1 MLQDSGSCGR
11 WTGNTAAR
19 IEMDFNPVADHVRLI
34 VAGSTNLGWRA
45 NSDTGA
51 LVGVDT
57 PVDFAAGDPLIGTG
71 RPLARR

>member
-1 MLQDSGSCGR
+1 
-11 WTGNTAAR
+11 
-19 IEMDFNPVADHVRLI
+19 MDFNPVADHVRLI

-57 PVDFAAGDPLIGTG
+57 PADFAAGDPLFGTG